1 MDYAQ
6 ARAYL
11 KDIENAQGSD
21 YSLVE
26 VAELSARMGRP
37 DRKTEMIHIAGT
49 NGKGSVGNFLCQV
62 LALSGYRVG
71 RFSSPAVFGW
81 RESIQQIW
89 RQQGDDS
96 CFEESVKG
104 EKIFVAHDKTMRKK
118 IYDFASEESAS
129 RFFFHEG
136 VCADGAGMTGR
147 VVTADISEE
156 EVAEVVTVLRG
167 HCDAMVSSGF
177 HHPTAFEIQT
187 VMAFQKFVD
196 WDVDVAVAECGLGG
210 RLDATNIIERPR
222 LCVLTS
228 ISLDHQQILGD
239 TLGEIAREK
248 YGIIKDGTTVVSA
261 MSDACV
267 DMLEDVCRERGAK
280 LHFVAEDALKRGEC
294 TMEGAGFTYRGKEYR
309 VGQLGTF
316 QVENA
321 ALAVEA
327 LEQLRADGFD
337 RIGEA
342 QIARGLFV
350 SRWPGRLEVVSEKPF
365 VLVDGAHN
373 PSAVRRLVESLETY
387 FPGEKFDFILGV
399 FRDKDYGRE
408 AEALLPVM
416 NRVYTVAAP
425 GSRGLSGEALE
436 ACIARLAEKQGREV
450 RAFSCDTMKQACSQ
464 ALEGLSQDGKLVV
477 CGSLSIVG
485 DACNYLRQC

>member
-96 CFEESVKG
+96 CFEENAPSG
-104 EKIFVAHDKTMRKK
+104 EGFR
-118 IYDFASEESAS
+118 SS
-129 RFFFHEG
+129 G
-136 VCADGAGMTGR
+136 GR

-167 HCDAMVSSGF
+167 HCDAMVSSGY

-196 WDVDVAVAECGLGG
+196 WDVDVAVVECGLGG

-294 TMEGAGFTYRGKEYR
+294 TMEGAGFAYRGKEYR

-337 RIGEA
+337 RIGEV
-342 QIARGLFV
+342 QIARGLFI
-350 SRWPGRLEVVSEKPF
+350 SRWPGRLEMVSENPF

-387 FPGEKFDFILGV
+387 FPEEKFDFILGV

-416 NRVYTVAAP
+416 HRVYTVAAP
-425 GSRGLSGEALE
+425 GRRGLSGEALE

-464 ALEGLSQDGKLVV
+464 ALEGLTQDGKLVV
-477 CGSLSIVG
+477 CGSLSILG